1 MIRILLE
8 VDVDEKDLCDIAQN
22 SDMINELNEDI
33 KQFCEDYIEDI
44 WENYCS
50 VEVKEAKKL

>member
-8 VDVDEKDLCDIAQN
+8 VDVDEKDLCDTAQN